1 MFQPRLYPPR
11 YPLIRAMDV
20 FSKSGKR
27 NGKKKKKNVLLLLLL
42 HLIEFETFLPFEFSF
57 RSTITEGIEESIV

>member
-1 MFQPRLYPPR
+1 
-11 YPLIRAMDV
+11 MDV

-27 NGKKKKKNVLLLLLL
+27 NGKKKKKNVLLLL
-42 HLIEFETFLPFEFSF
+42 HLIEFETFLLFEFSF

>member
-1 MFQPRLYPPR
+1 
-11 YPLIRAMDV
+11 MDV

-27 NGKKKKKNVLLLLLL
+27 NGKKKKKNVLLLLL
-42 HLIEFETFLPFEFSF
+42 HLIEFETFLLFEFSF

>member
-1 MFQPRLYPPR
+1 
-11 YPLIRAMDV
+11 MDV

-27 NGKKKKKNVLLLLLL
+27 NGKKKKKNVLLLLL

>member
-27 NGKKKKKNVLLLLLL
+27 NGKKKKKNVLLLL
-42 HLIEFETFLPFEFSF
+42 HLIEFETFLLFEFSF